1 MQVLMAI
8 QDHGLQEMRQLLVPQ
23 PIRAWS
29 MRFSILLLEAC
40 FTLRTGG
47 TARSEGKACWK

>member
-40 FTLRTGG
+40 FALRTGG